1 MNLKD
6 LKSKNLPD
14 APGVYFF
21 VGEKKK
27 ILYIGKA
34 TSLRQRVRS
43 YFSQNL
49 AETRSVFIEQM
60 VEKAKKV
67 KFQETDSVL
76 EALILESNLIKKH
89 KPKYNTDEK
98 DDKSFNYL
106 VITKER
112 FPRVEVVRKTE
123 IENRFDKKEIKYL
136 FGPFPSG
143 GIFQE
148 AMKIIRKIFPFR
160 DSKCIPLGEKRN
172 RDGKPCF
179 NHQIHLCP
187 GTCVGEI
194 SSKDYAK
201 TIRHLKLF
209 FEGKKSQLLKTL
221 EKEMKGYAKTQE
233 FEKAEKIKKKIF
245 ALNHIR
251 DVALIKK
258 DLIADSEEEV
268 FRIEAFDIA
277 HLAGDYRVGVMTVVE
292 DRKVKKADYRKF
304 NIQEKKD
311 QGDGTALREIIFRR
325 LGHLEWS
332 LPDLIVVDGGVIQIN
347 AAKKALSERKIS
359 IPVVGVVK
367 NKKHQPQRIVGLNK
381 NFRKHKENILFA
393 NAESHRFAISFHRGK
408 RGRDWISNSEV
419 KAKI

>member
-6 LKSKNLPD
+6 LKIIYLPD

-21 VGEKKK
+21 VGERSK

-43 YFSQNL
+43 YFSSNL
-49 AETRSVFIEQM
+49 AQTRSVFIEQM
-60 VEKAKKV
+60 VERAKRV
-67 KFQETDSVL
+67 RFQETDSVL
-76 EALILESNLIKKH
+76 EALILESNLIKKY

-106 VITKER
+106 VITKEE
-112 FPRVEVVRKTE
+112 FPRVEVVRKTD
-123 IENRFDKKEIKYL
+123 IKNRFEKKEIKYL

-143 GIFQE
+143 GLFQE

-160 DSKCIPLGEKRN
+160 DSKCVLPGEKGN
-172 RDGKPCF
+172 KEGKPCF

-194 SSKDYAK
+194 SSKDYSK

-209 FEGKKSQLLKTL
+209 FEGRKSQLLKML
-221 EKEMKGYAKTQE
+221 EKDMKGYAKNRE
-233 FEKAEKIKKKIF
+233 FEKAEETKRKIF
-245 ALNHIR
+245 ALNHIQ

-258 DLIADSEEEV
+258 DLIIDSEKRA
-268 FRIEAFDIA
+268 FRIEAYDVA

-292 DRKVKKADYRKF
+292 DGRVKKSDYRKF
-304 NIQEKKD
+304 NIQESDD

-325 LGHLEWS
+325 LGHRNWP

-347 AAKKALSERKIS
+347 AAKKALLKKKIS

-367 NKKHQPQRIVGLNK
+367 NKKHQPQRIAELK
-381 NFRKHKENILFA
+381 KSYQKHKENILLA

-408 RGRDWISNSEV
+408 RGKDWI
-419 KAKI
+419 KK

>member
-1 MNLKD
+1 MKKQD

-21 VGEKKK
+21 VGERGK

-34 TSLRQRVRS
+34 TSLRQRVKS

-60 VEKAKKV
+60 VKKAKRV

-106 VITKER
+106 VITKEK

-123 IENRFDKKEIKYL
+123 IENKFDKKEIKYL

-143 GIFQE
+143 GLFQE

-160 DSKCIPLGEKRN
+160 DSKCILLGEKGN
-172 RDGKPCF
+172 REGKPCF

-209 FEGKKSQLLKTL
+209 FEGRKSQLLKTL

-258 DLIADSEEEV
+258 DLIIDSEKET
-268 FRIEAFDIA
+268 FRIEAFDVA

-292 DRKVKKADYRKF
+292 DGKVKKADYRKF

-311 QGDGTALREIIFRR
+311 QGDGIALREIVFRR
-325 LGHLEWS
+325 LGHKEWP
-332 LPDLIVVDGGVIQIN
+332 LPDLIVVDGGVIQTN
-347 AAKKALSERKIS
+347 AVKKALSERKIS

-367 NKKHQPQRIVGLNK
+367 NKKHQPQRITGPK
-381 NFRKHKENILFA
+381 KISQKFEKNILLA
-393 NAESHRFAISFHRGK
+393 NAESHRFAISFHRRK
-408 RGRDWISNSEV
+408 RGKDWGFKLKV
-419 KAKI
+419 